1 MLFGKSLKDMR
12 EELEWLDLEI
22 GRWED
27 CLVRCK
33 RGPKGVAA
41 RTVEEA
47 CKLGL
52 GRMRRRRQQLAVKF
66 DKAKD
71 RAKPP
76 VQTVRQDV
84 SPKVPKPDL
93 DLGPDDDGGIED

>member
-12 EELEWLDLEI
+12 EELEWLDVEI

-33 RGPKGVAA
+33 RGPKGAA
-41 RTVEEA
+41 VRTVDA
-47 CKLGL
+47 VCRTGL
-52 GRMRRRRQQLAVKF
+52 ARMRRRRQQLAVRF

-71 RAKPP
+71 RAKPSAQEQP
-76 VQTVRQDV
+76 SKEPEPELEGTN
-84 SPKVPKPDL
+84 
-93 DLGPDDDGGIED
+93 GTEE